1 MRPRNDIQSESN
13 PQEFKKGTLR
23 GSFFGDTSHVEKI
36 FFHFTLKKRIFNSKK
51 DVMMRLILGG
61 KYAEGV

>member
-1 MRPRNDIQSESN
+1 LRTPRKFAFLGD
-13 PQEFKKGTLR
+13 
-23 GSFFGDTSHVEKI
+23 FFGDTSHVEKI

-51 DVMMRLILGG
+51 DVMTRLILGG

>member
-1 MRPRNDIQSESN
+1 LGD
-13 PQEFKKGTLR
+13 
-23 GSFFGDTSHVEKI
+23 FFGDTSHVEKI

-51 DVMMRLILGG
+51 DVMTRLILGG